1 MLVKYLPS
9 LLLHAT
15 TLTSDFSSP
24 EGFHG
29 KIWAVGNI
37 SICGSFENWTKSGF
51 WSQKINVE
59 LVLKSS
65 TSIKQCVSKDFERK
79 IVIWSI
85 WDLKKH
91 SFNLI
96 FVENHD
102 FENEDDSH
110 SMILFNVGVWWL
122 NCPRPIWPSLLWI
135 FDLRLSPWPAQTAPL
150 SCTGLRPR
158 WASVQLDL
166 LWSCSVRAFQIEFG
180 ADFLIRARHHTLL
193 SLLKISCKSVLPHQ
207 TLTLTS
213 GGALF
218 CATTIPLVSCW
229 SLHHTIYSSFCL
241 FQFLNS
247 NRVYFPKKY
256 FCNIKR
262 LLPQTQIQYHQSKY
276 YPFWPTLS
284 QIYV

>member
-1 MLVKYLPS
+1 M
-9 LLLHAT
+9 
-15 TLTSDFSSP
+15 
-24 EGFHG
+24 
-29 KIWAVGNI
+29 
-37 SICGSFENWTKSGF
+37 
-51 WSQKINVE
+51 
-59 LVLKSS
+59 
-65 TSIKQCVSKDFERK
+65 
-79 IVIWSI
+79 
-85 WDLKKH
+85 
-91 SFNLI
+91 I

-150 SCTGLRPR
+150 STACTR

-166 LWSCSVRAFQIEFG
+166 LWSGSVRAFQIEFG
-180 ADFLIRARHHTLL
+180 ADFLVRARHHTLVP
-193 SLLKISCKSVLPHQ
+193 LLKFSCKSVLPHQ

-213 GGALF
+213 GGGALF
-218 CATTIPLVSCW
+218 CATTIPLVSCL

-256 FCNIKR
+256 FCNIKDC
-262 LLPQTQIQYHQSKY
+262 YHKHKFSIINLNIIHFDPLYLK
-276 YPFWPTLS
+276 FVFNL
-284 QIYV
+284 

>member
-150 SCTGLRPR
+150 STACTR

-166 LWSCSVRAFQIEFG
+166 LWSGSVRAFQIEFG
-180 ADFLIRARHHTLL
+180 ADFLVRARHHTLVP
-193 SLLKISCKSVLPHQ
+193 LLKFSCYASPDPDLDQWRCPFLCHHDSSGQLLILAPHNLFLILFVPISEFKQGLFSPRVL
-207 TLTLTS
+207 L
-213 GGALF
+213 
-218 CATTIPLVSCW
+218 
-229 SLHHTIYSSFCL
+229 
-241 FQFLNS
+241 
-247 NRVYFPKKY
+247 
-256 FCNIKR
+256 
-262 LLPQTQIQYHQSKY
+262 
-276 YPFWPTLS
+276 
-284 QIYV
+284 